1 MITEFEKEKLAS
13 KLTNE
18 FTFMVNNLQK
28 EKPEKTVT
36 LNVHEENLY
45 WCINWDSSKTWK
57 TEKYLKECFQIQ
69 IWNIDENYFLMGEHR
84 IEDIFEQLSET
95 YIMYENKTIKY
106 FNSNIDKIIEKT
118 KEGILEAIDKDFD
131 SDY

>member
-1 MITEFEKEKLAS
+1 MISKFEKEKLAS

-18 FTFMVNNLQK
+18 FTFMVNDLQK
-28 EKPEKTVT
+28 EKPEKKVT

-45 WCINWDSSKTWK
+45 WCINWDSSKIWK
-57 TEKYLKECFQIQ
+57 TEKYLKEYFQVQ

-84 IEDIFEQLSET
+84 VEDIFEQLSET

-106 FNSNIDKIIEKT
+106 FNSNIDEIIEKT
-118 KEGILEAIDKDFD
+118 KEGILEAIDKNFE